1 MSPVGDDILKAAP
14 GFAVEVIDSTGR
26 LSEADRA
33 WLRDR
38 AVDAAGVLRCRGQ
51 LAVRVI
57 DDAEM
62 SAAHEQFCGIS
73 GTTDVLTF
81 DLGVDEDAAG
91 ELPEGVRL
99 IDADLLACVDEAT
112 RQASV
117 RGHSVRE
124 ELLLY
129 TLHGVLHCLGYDD
142 HDEEAFATMHARED
156 EVLRAIGLPA
166 LFRAGAGGAGE
177 GGGAIKDGGS
187 AGRAGDVG
195 SRD

>member
-1 MSPVGDDILKAAP
+1 MRSAGEKILNAAP
-14 GFAVEVIDSTGR
+14 GLAVEVIDATGR

-33 WLRDR
+33 WLRER
-38 AVDAAGVLRCRGQ
+38 VGDAAGVLRCRGQ

-81 DLGVDEDAAG
+81 DLGVDEELAG
-91 ELPEGVRL
+91 EQPDGVRV
-99 IDADLLACVDEAT
+99 IDADLLACIDEAT
-112 RQASV
+112 RQAAD
-117 RGHSVRE
+117 RGLSVRE

-142 HDEEAFATMHARED
+142 HDDEAFKAMHARED
-156 EVLRAIGLPA
+156 EVLRAIGLRA
-166 LFRAGAGGAGE
+166 IFSAGAPVSD
-177 GGGAIKDGGS
+177 GGGAMDNPAS
-187 AGRAGDVG
+187 RGRAGDVG